1 MDARREMNS
10 WRPTASVAT
19 LRRRAA
25 ALTATRDFFQARAVL
40 EVETPIMVN
49 APVSDV
55 NIGSVKTEVPGHAGA
70 PLFLHTSPEY
80 AMKRLLAAG
89 SGDIFQV
96 CHVFRGA
103 ERGRHH
109 NPEFT
114 MVEWY
119 RLGFSLEQL
128 MREVADLVR
137 AVLGQDLP
145 LEFVSYRDAVRATP
159 ASIRWT
165 PDSRLQRAAQALGL
179 DARHARAAGRDE
191 LLDLIVGAQVGPA
204 LGAAT
209 LTFMHRYPARRPR
222 WRASI
227 AETARGAALRALPSR
242 RRARQRLPRVVERG
256 RAAHAFAADQ
266 QSRAARGLPV
276 ASLDPHLL
284 AALDAG
290 LPDCAGVAL
299 GFDRVLMLA
308 RTPPASK
315 MYWLSRRSAH
325 EHPRVAAL
333 RFQQSGR
340 GLRRAGAR
348 PARAAR
354 GERDLV
360 ANAANTAR

>member
-1 MDARREMNS
+1 
-10 WRPTASVAT
+10 
-19 LRRRAA
+19 
-25 ALTATRDFFQARAVL
+25 
-40 EVETPIMVN
+40 
-49 APVSDV
+49 
-55 NIGSVKTEVPGHAGA
+55 
-70 PLFLHTSPEY
+70 
-80 AMKRLLAAG
+80 MKRLLAAG

-145 LEFVSYRDAVRATP
+145 LEFVSYRDAVRRHAGFDP
-159 ASIRWT
+159 LDAGIEV
-165 PDSRLQRAAQALGL
+165 LQRAAQALGL
-179 DARHARAAGRDE
+179 DARHAREAGRDE

-209 LTFMHRYPARRPR
+209 LTFMHLYPA
-222 WRASI
+222 SQ
-227 AETARGAALRALPSR
+227 AALARLDTQDPRLALRFELYHRGVELANGYHELSN
-242 RRARQRLPRVVERG
+242 AAEQRMR
-256 RAAHAFAADQ
+256 FAADQ

-276 ASLDPHLL
+276 ASLDQNLL

-308 RTPPASK
+308 T
-315 MYWLSRRSAH
+315 
-325 EHPRVAAL
+325 
-333 RFQQSGR
+333 
-340 GLRRAGAR
+340 
-348 PARAAR
+348 
-354 GERDLV
+354 
-360 ANAANTAR
+360 NAASIEDVLAFPTERA